1 MLLRHAIHCLVLLL
15 MILAGTD
22 LAFGNEPNEIFS
34 ESTVLAPGVLSINDA
49 LTALPA
55 EFPDT
60 VLVTLNA
67 FDQMQFFDDDDSIY
81 GNGRAS
87 GLSGIEINPGGTIN
101 FLVSGYDDFEFVG
114 SHEISGPFEVIV
126 DVYDFLGD
134 FVEQIR
140 ETRTLAPAAVE
151 EFFFQGDASWNSG
164 MYDVNIDNAVSLA
177 EPSDIDFF
185 TFTGLEPGE
194 SFLAEISQDVFTD
207 LDTVLGWFDE
217 AGVLLEV
224 DDDDGFEHLSVIEGI
239 VPANGTLTFAVSGF
253 ADYEFEGIHSQNGD
267 YKLQVTI
274 NSETSSGDFDN
285 DGDVDGRD
293 FLLWQRNQS
302 VGNLSDWQANYG
314 FEPGMLTST
323 STAVPEPGSISL
335 ALVALSGFLRTKR

>member
-1 MLLRHAIHCLVLLL
+1 MLLRHTIHYLMLLSI
-15 MILAGTD
+15 ILAGIGLTF
-22 LAFGNEPNEIFS
+22 ANEPNEIFS
-34 ESTVLAPGVLSINDA
+34 EATVLTPGLLSINDS

-60 VLVTLNA
+60 VLGTLDT
-67 FDQMQFFDDDDSIY
+67 FGLVEFFDDDESIY
-81 GNGRAS
+81 GDGFAS

-151 EFFFQGDASWNSG
+151 EFFFEGDANWNSG
-164 MYDVNIDNAVSLA
+164 TYDVNIDNAVSLA

-194 SFLAEISQDVFTD
+194 SFIAEISQDVFTN
-207 LDTVLGWFDE
+207 LDTALGWFDE
-217 AGVLLEV
+217 TGVLLEV
-224 DDDDGFEHLSVIEGI
+224 DDDDGFEHLSMIEGI
-239 VPANGTLTFAVSGF
+239 VPANGTLTFAISGYP
-253 ADYEFEGIHSQNGD
+253 DYEFEGIHSQNGD

-274 NSETSSGDFDN
+274 ESATSGGDFDN

-323 STAVPEPGSISL
+323 NTAVPEPGSIFL